1 MPNAQSTKGDTD
13 SLPVLHPGDGPLKPV
28 PNLYEALGLRRPHPG
43 SVWRIC
49 SRGTV
54 RAGRL
59 PALHVQGGWH
69 STKDALA
76 AWLELGTAAALN
88 DSRSKV
94 VIDEELRAAGLLDSS
109 PSAASDEE
117 LHDGSPQSNNP

>member
-1 MPNAQSTKGDTD
+1 MSKSPSKNEELIRQLQRHHYAKKL
-13 SLPVLHPGDGPLKPV
+13 SLP
-28 PNLYEALGLRRPHPG
+28 RRPHPG
-43 SVWRIC
+43 SAWRIC

-59 PALHVQGGWH
+59 PALHVQGWH

-94 VIDEELRAAGLLDSS
+94 VIDEELRAAGLLDGS